1 MIHRFRTPIID
12 HQDWGD
18 IQIQKRL
25 PQLHDNMAGA
35 GEEVSSGVRAISL
48 SAREIARALEDL

>member
-18 IQIQKRL
+18 ILIQKRL

-35 GEEVSSGVRAISL
+35 AKELSSDVCAISL
-48 SAREIARALEDL
+48 SAREIAHALQDL